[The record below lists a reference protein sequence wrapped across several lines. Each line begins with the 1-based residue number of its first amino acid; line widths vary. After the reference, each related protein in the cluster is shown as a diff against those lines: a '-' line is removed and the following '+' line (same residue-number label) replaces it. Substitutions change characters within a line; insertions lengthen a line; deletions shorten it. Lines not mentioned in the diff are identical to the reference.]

1 MSNYID
7 KNTLLFSLSKQD
19 IISICASLGHSEH
32 KEDNKGNLC
41 FSTALCHGG
50 DSPYK
55 LIYYHEPGEDYPE
68 RKYGCFHC
76 YTCGDTYDVVELVIR
91 AMRVQGKT
99 FTYYK
104 SLRYIAQITGKIITS
119 STEEIEQK
127 QQRIDDFTWI
137 NRLKNIK
144 KKHKA
149 VPTLTEINECV
160 LEIFD
165 YRPHEVWLNENIS
178 REALSRFEIGYWGEH
193 DAITIPHRD
202 KDGRLIGLRLR
213 YLDPVDVK
221 RIGKY
226 VPAMIEGK
234 FLSHQLGSTLYG
246 IAQCGEKIKRCKKC
260 MLVEAEKSVLQ
271 AYSYYNDDCFV
282 LATCG
287 SSITTTQIKILLQDL
302 KIEELIYAPDRDY
315 YEADSFEAQIWWN
328 KIMKRLAPLVPY
340 IKVTLLADRKNRLEF
355 KDSPTDKGKEVLNQ
369 LLDEKFI
376 ITMNDIIEAK
386 EGDRNQ

>member
-1 MSNYID
+1 MYLNKDAIL
-7 KNTLLFSLSKQD
+7 NSLSKED
-19 IISICASLGHSEH
+19 VKKIVMSLGSAEP
-32 KEDNKGNLC
+32 KVDSNNDLI
-41 FSTALCHGG
+41 FQTICHGG
-50 DSPYK
+50 NSYK
-55 LIYYHEPGEDYPE
+55 LYYYHEPKDEDH
-68 RKYGCFHC
+68 KGKVFHC
-76 YTCGDTYDVVELVIR
+76 YSGCHENFGIIELVIR
-91 AMRVQGKT
+91 AKRVQGST
-99 FTYYK
+99 FTWYK
-104 SLRYIAQITGKIITS
+104 ALKYIGQVSGKLITS
-119 STEEIEQK
+119 SAEDIEQK
-127 QQRIDDFTWI
+127 SQRIDDFTWI
-137 NRLKNIK
+137 NRLKSAK
-144 KKHKA
+144 KKQKA
-149 VPTLTEINECV
+149 VPTLSEINENV

-213 YLDPVDVK
+213 YLDPVDVE

-260 MLVEAEKSVLQ
+260 MVVEAEKSVLQ

-315 YEADSFEAQIWWN
+315 HEADSFEAQIWWN

-340 IKVTLLADRKNRLEF
+340 IKVTLLADRKERLRF
-355 KDSPTDKGKEVLNQ
+355 KDSPTDRGKEVLSQ
-369 LLDEKFI
+369 LLDEKI
-376 ITMNDIIEAK
+376 TITMNDIIEAK
-386 EGDRNQ
+386 EGGRDQQK